1 MPKAAKLL
9 DLLLIE
15 QKLLDI
21 NIEPCQPRTNKKHCI
36 EHLKKLVFMSHRGR
50 GYDQAYTE
58 L

>member
-21 NIEPCQPRTNKKHCI
+21 NIESRQPRTNKKHCI
-36 EHLKKLVFMSHRGR
+36 KHLKKLVFMSHSGR
-50 GYDQAYTE
+50 GDDQAYTE